1 MSGQVTTDSVVGPSF
16 EVYLPMDRRRELAGM
31 GALPERSTGA
41 ALFADISGFT
51 NLTEVLS
58 RTLGAK
64 RGAEE
69 LSRLLNQVFGPI
81 TTAIHR
87 HGGSVISFGGDSV
100 TCWFDGD
107 DGAGATAAALDLL
120 SFIQSFREQ
129 EGDGPASD
137 IDIKVAVASGSA
149 RRVRVGRAEHS
160 YMDVLA
166 GEVVERLSSEA
177 KLLQPGEVAVSREVA
192 EAPGSEA
199 VLRTVTV
206 DGRVRYIVEALMA
219 TSHPITALE
228 EVAIDEAVA
237 SQWLLPTVHE
247 LIQQRLHGLMAE
259 LREVVAIFVG
269 FEGIDHVNDDN
280 SGEALDACV
289 SRVQDVFAKY
299 EGVVLQTVIDDKG
312 PHLYAVFGATTSH
325 EDEARRAVVAAL
337 ELTEPAPE
345 SGAPSRIRVGMAKG
359 MAYVGSYGGPS
370 RMTYGIHGPIVSLAA
385 RIMQQTP
392 PGMVYVTEEITTEPG
407 HRANFSMIGPTDF
420 KGFDRPVT
428 IHRAMANAGAG
439 SSSAARR
446 MSQGGL
452 VGRDKERGV
461 VAASL
466 AQLHSGQGGAI
477 LLEGPAGIG
486 KSRLLADFVE
496 QAELLG
502 TVVITASGEE
512 IEQATAFYAWRSVLR
527 ELFGGEGIEAENRLL
542 EFVAAD
548 PWLAERE
555 GLLATMV
562 SANVEDSDLTAG
574 MEPELRGENTLRLLT
589 AIVRDAPRSAPLV
602 LVIDDGHWVDSASW
616 AIAERV
622 VREVPSLLLVIAT
635 RPFGEGSGRLA
646 PEEYQRLLEEEHTQ
660 HVVLSELSPAE
671 VMKLVERCLGVSS
684 VPGPVVEMIIEQA
697 DGHPYYSEEI
707 AFALRDAGL
716 LIIENGESR
725 LAPNVQDLHDV
736 DFPNT
741 VQDIIIG
748 RFDRLSARQQSIL
761 KVASVIGREF
771 SVETLVEIYPVEMDL
786 AEATESLRTLVVLD
800 LVQEVVLDRSRYRF
814 RHAITRD
821 IAYGLLLFAQR
832 SELHRALAVSLEAE
846 HADDLDA
853 VATTLAYHWRNSLS
867 AESDSSDVD
876 KALDYLGRAGR
887 KSLRNFAHREAI
899 GFLTDAID
907 LAISGKGELGKF
919 KPSQKAPAGT
929 LARMEQDLAEAY
941 LGMGRVDRSADHFE
955 RSLELHGYPV
965 GHGKFG
971 VGARLLAASALQL
984 RHRLARSDVAAS
996 HTDAREDL
1004 IEAATAY
1011 ERLMKI
1017 YYYAND
1023 PGALITS
1030 AVSGLNLA
1038 EKAGTSPVLAR
1049 IYANMSIVAGIVPIH
1064 RLARLYSRR
1073 SREVADEVDRPS
1085 EHAWVRLATSVYGVG
1100 VGDWE
1105 TTEQDLRDSLD
1116 LYKRLGDT
1124 RQMEETWGT
1133 TGQMMTA
1140 QGRFAEV
1147 YEIGEQL
1154 KESGSRRDDAQG
1166 EMWGW
1171 LFQGTSLLRRGD
1183 YRTALSRF
1191 RNGELLLDAG
1201 VGAINVGWL
1210 FGLIAETYWRL
1221 DDQDRARAAAASA
1234 SQALYAERPGV
1245 VFALDGFT
1253 GVADVYLGQWATG
1266 RTREAAVA
1274 KSASEL
1280 AVKKLRAFSKVFP
1293 IGRPAAH
1300 RYAGRI
1306 SEQAGNPEAAA
1317 KDWEQGIEIAVEL
1330 KMPYEEGRLRLDLGR
1345 LKSGDRAHLE
1355 KALEL
1360 FEATGAVHFSELT
1373 REALR
1378 KA

>member
-1 MSGQVTTDSVVGPSF
+1 MQLTTDSVVGPSF
-16 EVYLPMDRRRELAGM
+16 GVYIAMDRRRELAG
-31 GALPERSTGA
+31 AATLPERSTGA

-51 NLTEVLS
+51 NLTETLS

-81 TTAIHR
+81 TNAIHL

-107 DGAGATAAALDLL
+107 DGIGATAAALDLH
-120 SFIQSFREQ
+120 SFIQAFREQ
-129 EGDGPASD
+129 EASGPASD
-137 IDIKVAVASGSA
+137 IDIKVAVVSGSS
-149 RRVRVGRAEHS
+149 RRLRVGRAEHS

-166 GEVVERLSSEA
+166 GEVVQRLSSEA
-177 KLLQPGEVAVSREVA
+177 ELLQRGEVAVSREVA
-192 EAPGSEA
+192 EALGNGAE
-199 VLRTVTV
+199 LRTVTT
-206 DGRVRYIVEALMA
+206 DGRVRYLVEALN
-219 TSHPITALE
+219 TAHDQ
-228 EVAIDEAVA
+228 VIAIDEPAIDESVA
-237 SQWLLPTVHE
+237 REWLLPAVHE
-247 LIQQRLHGLMAE
+247 RIQQGLHGLMAE
-259 LREVVAIFVG
+259 LREVVAVFVG
-269 FEGIDHVNDDN
+269 FGGIDHVNDEKA
-280 SGEALDACV
+280 GEALDAGV
-289 SRVQDVFAKY
+289 SWAQDVFAKY
-299 EGVVLQTVIDDKG
+299 EGVVLQTLIDDKG
-312 PHLYAVFGATTSH
+312 AHLYAVFGASISH

-337 ELTEPAPE
+337 ELIQPTPE
-345 SGAPSRIRVGMAKG
+345 SGVTSAIRVGIAKG
-359 MAYVGSYGGPS
+359 MAYVGSYGGPT
-370 RMTYGIHGPIVSLAA
+370 RMTYGVQGPIVSLAA
-385 RIMQQTP
+385 RIMQQTSA
-392 PGMVYVTEEITTEPG
+392 GLVHVTERIATEAIHG
-407 HRANFSMIGPTDF
+407 ADFSMIGPIEF
-420 KGFDRPVT
+420 KGFDHPVI
-428 IHRAMANAGAG
+428 IHQAMALTGPG
-439 SSSAARR
+439 SSNARR
-446 MSQGGL
+446 LSDGGL
-452 VGRDKERGV
+452 VGRDHERSV

-466 AQLHSGQGGAI
+466 AQLHAGQGGTI

-502 TVVITASGEE
+502 TVVIATSGEE

-527 ELFGGEGIEAENRLL
+527 KLFGGEGIDAEHKLL
-542 EFVAAD
+542 EFVSAD
-548 PWLAERE
+548 PWLADRQ

-562 SANVEDSDLTAG
+562 STNVEDSDLTAG
-574 MEPELRGENTLRLLT
+574 MEPELRGENTLRLLA
-589 AIVRDAPRSAPLV
+589 AIVRDAPRTGPLV
-602 LVIDDGHWVDSASW
+602 LVIDDGHWVDSATW

-646 PEEYQRLLEEEHTQ
+646 PEEYTRLLEDEHTQ
-660 HVVLSELSPAE
+660 HVVLSELSPVE
-671 VMKLVERCLGVSS
+671 VMQLVERCLGVTN
-684 VPGPVVEMIIEQA
+684 VPGPVFEMIIEQA

-771 SVETLVEIYPVEMDL
+771 SVDTLVEIYPVEMDA
-786 AEATESLRTLVVLD
+786 AEAGESLQTLVVLD

-832 SELHRALAVSLEAE
+832 AELHRALAVLLEAE
-846 HADDLDA
+846 HAEDLDT

-867 AESDSSDVD
+867 AESDSGDVD
-876 KALDYLGRAGR
+876 RALDYLGRAGR

-907 LAISGKGELGKF
+907 LASGKGELGKF
-919 KPSQKAPAGT
+919 KPGQKVPAGT

-984 RHRLARSDVAAS
+984 RHRLARSDVAVAQA
-996 HTDAREDL
+996 DAREDL

-1023 PGALITS
+1023 PGALITA

-1049 IYANMSIVAGIVPIH
+1049 IYANMSIVAGIVPLH
-1064 RLARLYSRR
+1064 KLARLYSRR
-1073 SREVADEVDRPS
+1073 SREVADEVDRPP

-1105 TTEQDLRDSLD
+1105 TTEEDLRDSLD

-1147 YEIGEQL
+1147 YEIGENL
-1154 KESGSRRDDAQG
+1154 RESGSRRDDAQG

-1171 LFQGTSLLRRGD
+1171 LFQGTSLLRQGD
-1183 YRTALSRF
+1183 YRTALARF

-1201 VGAINVGWL
+1201 VGQINVGWL

-1234 SQALYAERPGV
+1234 SQALYAERPSV

-1266 RTREAAVA
+1266 RTREAAAA

-1280 AVKKLRAFSKVFP
+1280 AVKKLRGFAKVFP
-1293 IGRPAAH
+1293 IGKPAAH
-1300 RYAGRI
+1300 RYAGGVK
-1306 SEQAGNPEAAA
+1306 EQAGNPEAAA
-1317 KDWEQGIEIAVEL
+1317 KEWEQGIETAIEL

-1345 LKSGDRAHLE
+1345 QSGDRAHLE
-1355 KALEL
+1355 RAFEL
-1360 FEATGAVHFSELT
+1360 FEATGATHFSKLT

-1378 KA
+1378 HA

>member
-1 MSGQVTTDSVVGPSF
+1 
-16 EVYLPMDRRRELAGM
+16 
-31 GALPERSTGA
+31 
-41 ALFADISGFT
+41 
-51 NLTEVLS
+51 
-58 RTLGAK
+58 
-64 RGAEE
+64 
-69 LSRLLNQVFGPI
+69 
-81 TTAIHR
+81 
-87 HGGSVISFGGDSV
+87 
-100 TCWFDGD
+100 
-107 DGAGATAAALDLL
+107 
-120 SFIQSFREQ
+120 
-129 EGDGPASD
+129 
-137 IDIKVAVASGSA
+137 
-149 RRVRVGRAEHS
+149 
-160 YMDVLA
+160 
-166 GEVVERLSSEA
+166 
-177 KLLQPGEVAVSREVA
+177 
-192 EAPGSEA
+192 
-199 VLRTVTV
+199 
-206 DGRVRYIVEALMA
+206 
-219 TSHPITALE
+219 
-228 EVAIDEAVA
+228 
-237 SQWLLPTVHE
+237 
-247 LIQQRLHGLMAE
+247 
-259 LREVVAIFVG
+259 
-269 FEGIDHVNDDN
+269 
-280 SGEALDACV
+280 
-289 SRVQDVFAKY
+289 
-299 EGVVLQTVIDDKG
+299 VVLQTLIDDKG
-312 PHLYAVFGATTSH
+312 AHLYAVFGASISH

-337 ELTEPAPE
+337 ELTEPTPE
-345 SGAPSRIRVGMAKG
+345 SGVTSRIRVGMAKG
-359 MAYVGSYGGPS
+359 MAYVGSYGGPT
-370 RMTYGIHGPIVSLAA
+370 RMTYGVHGPIVSLAA

-392 PGMVYVTEEITTEPG
+392 PGMVHVTEGIASEATHG
-407 HRANFSMIGPTDF
+407 ADFSVIGPIEF
-420 KGFDRPVT
+420 KGFEHQVI
-428 IHRAMANAGAG
+428 IHKAMALTGQG
-439 SSSAARR
+439 SSNARR
-446 MSQGGL
+446 LSDGGL
-452 VGRDKERGV
+452 VGREKERGV

-466 AQLHSGQGGAI
+466 AQLHAGQGGAI

-512 IEQATAFYAWRSVLR
+512 IEQATAFYSWRSVLR
-527 ELFGGEGIEAENRLL
+527 KLFGGEGIEAENKLL
-542 EFVAAD
+542 EFLAAD
-548 PWLAERE
+548 PWLAERK

-589 AIVRDAPRSAPLV
+589 AIVRNAPRTAPLV

-646 PEEYQRLLEEEHTQ
+646 PEEYTRLLEDEHTE

-671 VMKLVERCLGVSS
+671 VMQLVERCLGVTN
-684 VPGPVVEMIIEQA
+684 VPGPVFEMIIEQA

-771 SVETLVEIYPVEMDL
+771 SVDTLVEVYPVEMDV
-786 AEATESLRTLVVLD
+786 AQATESLRTLVVLD
-800 LVQEVVLDRSRYRF
+800 LVQEVMLDRSRYRF

-832 SELHRALAVSLEAE
+832 AELHRALAVSLEAE
-846 HADDLDA
+846 HANDLDA

-867 AESDSSDVD
+867 ADSASGDVD

-907 LAISGKGELGKF
+907 LATSGKGELGKF
-919 KPSQKAPAGT
+919 KLGEKVPAGT

-984 RHRLARSDVAAS
+984 RHRLARSDVAVSQA
-996 HTDAREDL
+996 DAREDL

-1023 PGALITS
+1023 PGALITA

-1049 IYANMSIVAGIVPIH
+1049 IYANMSIVAGIVPLH

-1073 SREVADEVDRPS
+1073 SREVADEVDRPP

-1105 TTEQDLRDSLD
+1105 TAEDDLRDSLD
-1116 LYKRLGDT
+1116 LYKRLGDS

-1133 TGQMMTA
+1133 TGQMLTA

-1183 YRTALSRF
+1183 YRTALARF

-1210 FGLIAETYWRL
+1210 YGLMAETYWRL

-1266 RTREAAVA
+1266 RTREAATA

-1293 IGRPAAH
+1293 IGLPAAH
-1300 RYAGRI
+1300 RYEGRVK
-1306 SEQAGNPEAAA
+1306 EQARNPEAAR
-1317 KDWEQGIEIAVEL
+1317 KEWEQGVESAVEL
-1330 KMPYEEGRLRLDLGR
+1330 KMPYEEGRLLLDLGR
-1345 LKSGDRAHLE
+1345 LKSGNRAHLE
-1355 KALEL
+1355 KALDL
-1360 FEATGAVHFSELT
+1360 FEATGAAHFSELT
-1373 REALR
+1373 RETLR
-1378 KA
+1378 EA

>member
-1 MSGQVTTDSVVGPSF
+1 
-16 EVYLPMDRRRELAGM
+16 
-31 GALPERSTGA
+31 
-41 ALFADISGFT
+41 
-51 NLTEVLS
+51 
-58 RTLGAK
+58 LGAK

-69 LSRLLNQVFGPI
+69 LSQLLNQVFGPV

-107 DGAGATAAALDLL
+107 DGAGATAAAWDLL

-129 EGDGPASD
+129 EADGPARD
-137 IDIKVAVASGSA
+137 IDIKVAVASGLS
-149 RRVRVGRAEHS
+149 RRIRVGRAEHS

-166 GEVVERLSSEA
+166 GEVVEKLSAEA
-177 KLLQPGEVAVSREVA
+177 KQLQAGEVAVTPEVVDA
-192 EAPGSEA
+192 LSEA
-199 VLRTVTV
+199 VIRTVTT
-206 DGRVRYIVEALMA
+206 DRRVRHLVEALNA
-219 TSHPITALE
+219 TSHRITALE
-228 EVAIDEAVA
+228 AVAIDEAVA
-237 SQWLLPTVHE
+237 SEWLLPPVHE
-247 LIQQRLHGLMAE
+247 RIQQGLQGLMAE
-259 LREVVAIFVG
+259 LREVVALFVG
-269 FEGIDHVNDDN
+269 FEGIDHVMDDDA
-280 SGEALDACV
+280 GKALDAVV
-289 SRVQDVFAKY
+289 SRAQDVFAKY
-299 EGVVLQTVIDDKG
+299 EGVVLQTLIDDKG
-312 PHLYAVFGATTSH
+312 AHLYAVFGASVSH

-337 ELTEPAPE
+337 ELTESPE
-345 SGAPSRIRVGMAKG
+345 SGAPSQIRVGIAKG
-359 MAYVGSYGGPS
+359 VAYVGSYGGPT

-392 PGMVYVTEEITTEPG
+392 PGMVYVSEEITSEPG
-407 HRANFSMIGPTDF
+407 HRANFSMIGPTEF

-428 IHRAMANAGAG
+428 IHKAIAIAGAG

-452 VGRDKERGV
+452 VGRDKERSV

-466 AQLHSGQGGAI
+466 AQLHAGKGGAI
-477 LLEGPAGIG
+477 LIEGAAGIG

-502 TVVITASGEE
+502 TTVITTSGEE

-527 ELFGGEGIEAENRLL
+527 KLFGGEDLEAENRLL
-542 EFVAAD
+542 EFIAAD
-548 PWLAERE
+548 PWLAERQ

-562 SANVEDSDLTAG
+562 SARVEDSDLTAG

-589 AIVRDAPRSAPLV
+589 AIVRGAPRTAPLV

-635 RPFGEGSGRLA
+635 RPFGEGSGRFA
-646 PEEYQRLLEEEHTQ
+646 PAEYGRLLEDEHTE
-660 HVVLSELSPAE
+660 HVVLSELLPAE
-671 VMKLVERCLGVSS
+671 VMQLVERCLGVTS
-684 VPGPVVEMIIEQA
+684 VPGPVTELIIEQA

-736 DFPNT
+736 DFPTT

-771 SVETLVEIYPVEMDL
+771 SVETLVEIYPGEMDA

-800 LVQEVVLDRSRYRF
+800 LVQEVLLHRSRYRF

-821 IAYGLLLFAQR
+821 IAYGLLLFAQK

-846 HADDLDA
+846 HAADLDA
-853 VATTLAYHWRNSLS
+853 VATTLAHHWRNSLS
-867 AESDSSDVD
+867 PESEGSDVD

-887 KSLRNFAHREAI
+887 KSLRNFAHRESI

-907 LAISGKGELGKF
+907 LATGKGELGKF
-919 KPSQKAPAGT
+919 KPSQKVPAGS

-941 LGMGRVDRSADHFE
+941 LGMGRVDHSADHFE

-971 VGARLLAASALQL
+971 VAARLLAASALQL
-984 RHRLARSDVAAS
+984 RHRLARADVAVSQAE
-996 HTDAREDL
+996 AREDL

-1023 PGALITS
+1023 PGALITA

-1073 SREVADEVDRPS
+1073 SREVADEVDRPP

-1116 LYKRLGDT
+1116 LYKRLGDS

-1133 TGQMMTA
+1133 TGEMLMI

-1154 KESGSRRDDAQG
+1154 KESGSSRDDAQG
-1166 EMWGW
+1166 ELWGW
-1171 LFQGTSLLRRGD
+1171 LFQGASLLRQGD

-1210 FGLIAETYWRL
+1210 YGFMAETYWRL

-1266 RTREAAVA
+1266 RTREAVSA
-1274 KSASEL
+1274 KTASEL

-1300 RYAGRI
+1300 RYAGMVK
-1306 SEQAGNPEAAA
+1306 EQSGNPDAAA
-1317 KDWEQGIEIAVEL
+1317 KEWEQGLEIAVEL
-1330 KMPYEEGRLRLDLGR
+1330 RMPYEEGRIRLNLGR
-1345 LKSGDRAHLE
+1345 LGSGNRSHLE

-1360 FEATGAVHFSELT
+1360 FEATSAAHFADLT
-1373 REALR
+1373 RAALR
-1378 KA
+1378 ETAR

>member
-1 MSGQVTTDSVVGPSF
+1 
-16 EVYLPMDRRRELAGM
+16 
-31 GALPERSTGA
+31 
-41 ALFADISGFT
+41 
-51 NLTEVLS
+51 
-58 RTLGAK
+58 
-64 RGAEE
+64 
-69 LSRLLNQVFGPI
+69 
-81 TTAIHR
+81 
-87 HGGSVISFGGDSV
+87 
-100 TCWFDGD
+100 
-107 DGAGATAAALDLL
+107 
-120 SFIQSFREQ
+120 
-129 EGDGPASD
+129 
-137 IDIKVAVASGSA
+137 
-149 RRVRVGRAEHS
+149 
-160 YMDVLA
+160 
-166 GEVVERLSSEA
+166 
-177 KLLQPGEVAVSREVA
+177 
-192 EAPGSEA
+192 
-199 VLRTVTV
+199 
-206 DGRVRYIVEALMA
+206 
-219 TSHPITALE
+219 
-228 EVAIDEAVA
+228 
-237 SQWLLPTVHE
+237 
-247 LIQQRLHGLMAE
+247 
-259 LREVVAIFVG
+259 
-269 FEGIDHVNDDN
+269 
-280 SGEALDACV
+280 
-289 SRVQDVFAKY
+289 
-299 EGVVLQTVIDDKG
+299 
-312 PHLYAVFGATTSH
+312 
-325 EDEARRAVVAAL
+325 
-337 ELTEPAPE
+337 
-345 SGAPSRIRVGMAKG
+345 
-359 MAYVGSYGGPS
+359 
-370 RMTYGIHGPIVSLAA
+370 
-385 RIMQQTP
+385 
-392 PGMVYVTEEITTEPG
+392 
-407 HRANFSMIGPTDF
+407 
-420 KGFDRPVT
+420 
-428 IHRAMANAGAG
+428 
-439 SSSAARR
+439 
-446 MSQGGL
+446 
-452 VGRDKERGV
+452 
-461 VAASL
+461 L

-477 LLEGPAGIG
+477 LIEGPAGIG

-502 TVVITASGEE
+502 TVVITTSGEE
-512 IEQATAFYAWRSVLR
+512 IEQATAFYAWKSVLR
-527 ELFGGEGIEAENRLL
+527 KLFGGEGIEAENKLL
-542 EFVAAD
+542 EFIDAD
-548 PWLAERE
+548 PWRAERA

-562 SANVEDSDLTAG
+562 SANVADSALTAG
-574 MEPELRGENTLRLLT
+574 MEAELRGENTLRLLT
-589 AIVRDAPRSAPLV
+589 AIVRDAPRPAPLV

-622 VREVPSLLLVIAT
+622 VREVPSLLLVIGT

-646 PEEYQRLLEEEHTQ
+646 PEEYQRILEDEHTE

-671 VMKLVERCLGVSS
+671 VMKLVERCLGVTS
-684 VPGPVVEMIIEQA
+684 VPGPIFEMIIEQA

-771 SVETLVEIYPVEMDL
+771 SVETLVEIYPVEMEV
-786 AEATESLRTLVVLD
+786 AEATESLRSLVVLD

-821 IAYGLLLFAQR
+821 IAYGLLLFAQK

-867 AESDSSDVD
+867 ADSESGDVD

-899 GFLTDAID
+899 GFLTDAVD
-907 LAISGKGELGKF
+907 LATSGKGDLGKF
-919 KPSQKAPAGT
+919 KPSQKVPSGT

-984 RHRLARSDVAAS
+984 RHRLARSDVAVSQA
-996 HTDAREDL
+996 DAREDL

-1105 TTEQDLRDSLD
+1105 TTEEDLRDSLD

-1183 YRTALSRF
+1183 YRTALARF

-1201 VGAINVGWL
+1201 VGQINVGWL

-1266 RTREAAVA
+1266 RTREAATA

-1300 RYAGRI
+1300 RYAGRVD
-1306 SEQAGNPEAAA
+1306 EQSGNLDAAV
-1317 KDWEQGIEIAVEL
+1317 KEWEQGIEIAVDL
-1330 KMPYEEGRLRLDLGR
+1330 RMPYEEGRLRLDLGR
-1345 LKSGDRAHLE
+1345 VKSGEKAHLE
-1355 KALEL
+1355 RALEL
-1360 FEATGAVHFSELT
+1360 FEATGAAHFAELT

>member
-1 MSGQVTTDSVVGPSF
+1 MSGQMTTESVVGPSF

-31 GALPERSTGA
+31 GVLPARSTGA

-51 NLTEVLS
+51 NLTEVLN
-58 RTLGAK
+58 RALGAK

-69 LSRLLNQVFGPI
+69 LSRLLNQVFGPV
-81 TTAIHR
+81 TSAIHE

-107 DGAGATAAALDLL
+107 DGARATAAAFKLLL
-120 SFIQSFREQ
+120 SIQAFREQ
-129 EGDGPASD
+129 EADGPAGD
-137 IDIKVAVASGSA
+137 IDIKVAVASGSS

-166 GEVVERLSSEA
+166 GEVVESLSSEA
-177 KLLQPGEVAVSREVA
+177 ELLQPGEVAVSRAVA
-192 EAPGSEA
+192 EALGIEDVA
-199 VLRTVTV
+199 RKVTG
-206 DGRVRYIVEALMA
+206 DGRVRYVVQAHNAA
-219 TSHPITALE
+219 TDQITAIE
-228 EVAIDEAVA
+228 EFTIDEAVA
-237 SQWLLPTVHE
+237 RQWLLPAVHE
-247 LIQQRLHGLMAE
+247 RIQQRLDGLMAE
-259 LREVVAIFVG
+259 LREVVAVFVG

-280 SGEALDACV
+280 AGEALDACV
-289 SRVQDVFAKY
+289 SWAQDVFAKY
-299 EGVVLQTVIDDKG
+299 EGVVLQTIIDDKG
-312 PHLYAVFGATTSH
+312 CHLYAVFGASVSH
-325 EDEARRAVVAAL
+325 EDEARRSVVAAL
-337 ELTEPAPE
+337 ELTEPVPE
-345 SGAPSRIRVGMAKG
+345 SGVTSKIRVGIAKG
-359 MAYVGSYGGPS
+359 MAYVGSYGGPT
-370 RMTYGIHGPIVSLAA
+370 RMTYGAHGPIVSLAA

-392 PGMVYVTEEITTEPG
+392 PGMVYVTEEIATAPG
-407 HRANFSMIGPTDF
+407 HRANFSMIGPTEF
-420 KGFDRPVT
+420 KGFDHAV
-428 IHRAMANAGAG
+428 IVHKAMALTGQG
-439 SSSAARR
+439 SSSTARR
-446 MSQGGL
+446 LSDGGL
-452 VGRDKERGV
+452 VGRERERSV

-466 AQLHSGQGGAI
+466 ARLHAGHGGAI
-477 LLEGPAGIG
+477 LIEGPAGIG

-502 TVVITASGEE
+502 TAVITTSGEE

-527 ELFGGEGIEAENRLL
+527 QLFGGEGIEAENKLL
-542 EFVAAD
+542 QFVADD
-548 PWLAERE
+548 PWLDERR
-555 GLLATMV
+555 GLLATMI
-562 SANVEDSDLTAG
+562 SASVEDSELTAG

-589 AIVRDAPRSAPLV
+589 AIIRGAPRTAPLV

-616 AIAERV
+616 AMAERV
-622 VREVPSLLLVIAT
+622 VREVPSLLLVVAT
-635 RPFGEGSGRLA
+635 RPFGEGSGRFA
-646 PEEYQRLLEEEHTQ
+646 PEEYERFLEDEDTE
-660 HVVLSELSPAE
+660 HVVLSELDPAE
-671 VMKLVERCLGVSS
+671 VMQLVERCLGVSS
-684 VPGPVVEMIIEQA
+684 VPGPVFEMIIEQA
-697 DGHPYYSEEI
+697 DGHPYFSQEI

-716 LIIENGESR
+716 LVIENGESR
-725 LAPNVQDLHDV
+725 LASNVQDLRDV

-771 SVETLVEIYPVEMDL
+771 SVDTLLEIYPGEMDA
-786 AEATESLRTLVVLD
+786 AEATENLRTLVVLD

-821 IAYGLLLFAQR
+821 IAYGLLLHAQR
-832 SELHRALAVSLEAE
+832 SELHRAVAVSLETA

-867 AESDSSDVD
+867 AESEDGDVD

-887 KSLRNFAHREAI
+887 TSLRNFAHREAI

-907 LAISGKGELGKF
+907 LATSGQGEPGKV
-919 KPSQKAPAGT
+919 KPSKKVPART
-929 LARMEQDLAEAY
+929 LARLEQDLAEAY

-965 GHGKFG
+965 GHGRFG

-984 RHRLARSDVAAS
+984 RHRLARADVSAS
-996 HTDAREDL
+996 HADAREDL

-1023 PGALITS
+1023 PGALITA

-1049 IYANMSIVAGIVPIH
+1049 IYANMSIVAGIVPLH
-1064 RLARLYSRR
+1064 KLARLYSRR
-1073 SREVADEVDRPS
+1073 SREVADEVDRPP

-1124 RQMEETWGT
+1124 RQMEETLGT
-1133 TGQMMTA
+1133 TGQMLTA

-1154 KESGSRRDDAQG
+1154 KESGSGRDDAQG
-1166 EMWGW
+1166 ELWGW
-1171 LFQGTSLLRRGD
+1171 LFQGTSLLRQGEH
-1183 YRTALSRF
+1183 RTALSRF

-1201 VGAINVGWL
+1201 VGAINVGWIY
-1210 FGLIAETYWRL
+1210 GLMAEAYWRL

-1266 RTREAAVA
+1266 RAREAAVA

-1280 AVKKLRAFSKVFP
+1280 AVKKLRTFSKVFP

-1300 RYAGRI
+1300 RYAGRVK
-1306 SEQAGNPEAAA
+1306 EQAGDPAAA
-1317 KDWEQGIEIAVEL
+1317 GKEWEQGIEAAVEL
-1330 KMPYEEGRLRLDLGR
+1330 QMPYEEGRMRLNLGR
-1345 LKSGDRAHLE
+1345 ISSDRDHLE

-1360 FEATGAVHFSELT
+1360 FEATGAVPFSESS

-1378 KA
+1378 EI